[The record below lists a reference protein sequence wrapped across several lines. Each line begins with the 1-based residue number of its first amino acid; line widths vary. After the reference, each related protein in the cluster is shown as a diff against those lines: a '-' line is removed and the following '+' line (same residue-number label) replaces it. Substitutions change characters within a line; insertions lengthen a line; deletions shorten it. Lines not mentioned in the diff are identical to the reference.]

1 MLLGGTLQLTQ
12 RPWYVKFRFGRAM
25 VKLKSPPRGKS
36 VLFFFYRWY
45 SSTSSTSVP
54 PPCRENLLIQDT
66 SGSEGSHQLLP
77 HPTLKFFSHPRGH

>member
-36 VLFFFYRWY
+36 VLFFIGGTAPLVRLQFPLARRTY
-45 SSTSSTSVP
+45 SYKIRVG
-54 PPCRENLLIQDT
+54 R
-66 SGSEGSHQLLP
+66 
-77 HPTLKFFSHPRGH
+77 

>member
-1 MLLGGTLQLTQ
+1 MLLRGTLQLTQ

-36 VLFFFYRWY
+36 VVFYRWY

-54 PPCRENLLIQDT
+54 PPCKENLLIQDT
-66 SGSEGSHQLLP
+66 SG
-77 HPTLKFFSHPRGH
+77 